1 VKEGAEG
8 ERERE
13 SELAFNR
20 LFAMVGSG
28 HEGPDVNDPS
38 ASGGSMMGVVA
49 QSRLRTGKTVVN
61 RPAAASRSTTY
72 PTLTALAI
80 RALSAVVR
88 IGQFG

>member
-1 VKEGAEG
+1 ME
-8 ERERE
+8 ERAGVQSTIRDGQVRDED
-13 SELAFNR
+13 
-20 LFAMVGSG
+20 
-28 HEGPDVNDPS
+28 PDASDLS
-38 ASGGSMMGVVA
+38 ARGGSMMGVVA

-88 IGQFG
+88 VGQFG